1 MTRNKDSQQRAPL
14 DRLIDA
20 LVEDILAASD
30 ADLLNEAQ
38 ADDDDGAT
46 VARRAFERANR
57 TIALRRLAATKR
69 PARGRRVAGA
79 NIRALDPKT
88 ARGWLEEYMASH
100 PDAARKVSGAL
111 PARDRLSDEDVY
123 GMLEALQKRGVLKQ
137 RTVEE
142 GPDRR

>member
-1 MTRNKDSQQRAPL
+1 MTRNKDSHQRAPL
-14 DRLIDA
+14 DWLIEA
-20 LVEDILAASD
+20 LVEDILATSD
-30 ADLLNEAQ
+30 AELLNEAQ
-38 ADDDDGAT
+38 ADDDNGAD
-46 VARRAFERANR
+46 VARRAFERASR
-57 TIALRRLAATKR
+57 SVALRRLAAESR
-69 PARGRRVAGA
+69 SGRARRVVGA

-100 PDAARKVSGAL
+100 PDAARKVRGAL

-137 RTVEE
+137 RTVDQ